1 MSEPYNVHR
10 ELVALW
16 IRQAVHFEG
25 DFMVKNA
32 GRSYLS
38 VVKGKAVFCDNGL
51 LTNYRRK
58 PEVLEKILHGLVDKY
73 HNFTH
78 SGYYYFYSRG
88 EWRRFKP

>member
-1 MSEPYNVHR
+1 MSESYNVHR

-16 IRQAVHFEG
+16 IRQAVYFEG

-38 VVKGKAVFCDNGL
+38 VVKGKAMFSDNGL
-51 LTNYRRK
+51 LTNYKRK
-58 PEVLEKILHGLVDKY
+58 PEVLEKILHGLVDRY

-78 SGYYYFYSRG
+78 CGYYYFYSRG
-88 EWRRFKP
+88 EWQRFKP